1 MPQPNSA
8 PTQVTPPTASEAN
21 APDVATGTA
30 AASDAHPHLLELRHV
45 SRYFQVRQGLL
56 GKARRLWAV
65 ADVSLDLNPGETLGL
80 VGESGCG
87 KSTLAK
93 IAAGLLPPSSGEVQ
107 LDGAPLYDASNA
119 SRLGRPSVH
128 MVFQDPF
135 SSLNPRL
142 TIGRSISEPLDIEGA
157 LNPAQRKERV
167 MEMLQLV
174 GLLPEHASRYPHE
187 FSGGQRQRAVVARAL
202 INRPK
207 LVICDEPVS
216 SLDASVQA
224 QVLNLLKSLQEM
236 FSPAY
241 LFISHDLSVVG
252 HMSDRIAVMYLG
264 RIVELSTA
272 QSLFDAP
279 LHPYT
284 QALLAAIPGAGVSAD
299 MGADGSASTGG
310 RDTPAHANLAHANLV
325 RGDPASPLNPP
336 PGCAFHPRCP
346 KVMPCCRTQR
356 PDLLS
361 VDGRLTAC
369 WLYANPK

>member
-1 MPQPNSA
+1 MD
-8 PTQVTPPTASEAN
+8 
-21 APDVATGTA
+21 APDRKQPEFA
-30 AASDAHPHLLELRHV
+30 APESARHILELRGI

-56 GKARRLWAV
+56 GKTRRLWAV
-65 ADVSLDLNPGETLGL
+65 ADVSLDLEAGETLGL

-93 IAAGLLPPSSGEVQ
+93 IAAGLLPPSAGEVR
-107 LDGAPLYDASNA
+107 LAGAPLYDADKPN
-119 SRLGRPSVH
+119 RTGKPSVH

-142 TIGRSISEPLDIEGA
+142 TIGRSIREPLDIAGG
-157 LNPAQRKERV
+157 LSPVQRRERV
-167 MEMLQLV
+167 LEMLQLV
-174 GLLPEHASRYPHE
+174 GLLPEHADRYPHE

-224 QVLNLLKSLQEM
+224 QALNLLKSLQER

-264 RIVELSTA
+264 RIVELCAA
-272 QSLFDAP
+272 QALFDAP

-284 QALLAAIPGAGVSAD
+284 QALLSAVPGAGA
-299 MGADGSASTGG
+299 GETGQG
-310 RDTPAHANLAHANLV
+310 KDALV
-325 RGDPASPLNPP
+325 KGDPASPLDPP

-346 KVMPCCRTQR
+346 KAMPCCRAQQ
-356 PDLLS
+356 PDLLPAN
-361 VDGRLTAC
+361 GRLTAC
-369 WLYANPK
+369 WLYAKPGLT

>member
-1 MPQPNSA
+1 MPATDRKQPE
-8 PTQVTPPTASEAN
+8 PASPEL
-21 APDVATGTA
+21 GR
-30 AASDAHPHLLELRHV
+30 HLLELRGI
-45 SRYFQVRQGLL
+45 SRYFQVRQGLF
-56 GKARRLWAV
+56 GKTRQLWAV
-65 ADVSLDLNPGETLGL
+65 ADVCLNLEAGETLGL

-93 IAAGLLPPSSGEVQ
+93 IAAGLLPPSAGEAR
-107 LDGAPLYDASNA
+107 LAGMPLYSAGKADKPNRA
-119 SRLGRPSVH
+119 GECSVH

-142 TIGRSISEPLDIEGA
+142 TIGRSIREPLDIAGD
-157 LNPAQRKERV
+157 LNPAQRRER
-167 MEMLQLV
+167 MLEMLQLV
-174 GLLPEHASRYPHE
+174 GLLPEHADRYPHE

-224 QVLNLLKSLQEM
+224 QALNLLKSLQER

-264 RIVELSTA
+264 RIVELCAA
-272 QSLFDAP
+272 QALFDAP

-284 QALLAAIPGAGVSAD
+284 QALLAAIPGAGA
-299 MGADGSASTGG
+299 GETGQG
-310 RDTPAHANLAHANLV
+310 VTQV
-325 RGDPASPLNPP
+325 KGDPASPLDPP
-336 PGCAFHPRCP
+336 AGCAFHPRCP

-356 PDLLS
+356 PGLLP
-361 VDGRLTAC
+361 VNGRLTAC
-369 WLYANPK
+369 WLYAKPE

>member
-1 MPQPNSA
+1 MP
-8 PTQVTPPTASEAN
+8 
-21 APDVATGTA
+21 APDRKQPEL
-30 AASDAHPHLLELRHV
+30 ASPESGRNLLELRGI
-45 SRYFQVRQGLL
+45 SRYFQVRQGLF
-56 GKARRLWAV
+56 GKTRQLWAV
-65 ADVSLDLNPGETLGL
+65 ADVSLNLEAGETLGL

-93 IAAGLLPPSSGEVQ
+93 IAAGLLPPSAGEVR
-107 LDGAPLYDASNA
+107 LAGIPLYDADKPNRAGKS
-119 SRLGRPSVH
+119 SVH

-142 TIGRSISEPLDIEGA
+142 TIGRSIREPLDIAGD
-157 LNPAQRKERV
+157 LTPAQRRER
-167 MEMLQLV
+167 MLEMLQLV

-202 INRPK
+202 INRPR

-224 QVLNLLKSLQEM
+224 QALNLLKSLQER

-264 RIVELSTA
+264 RIVELCAA
-272 QSLFDAP
+272 QALFDAP

-284 QALLAAIPGAGVSAD
+284 QALLTAVPGAGEAGQGV
-299 MGADGSASTGG
+299 TQ
-310 RDTPAHANLAHANLV
+310 V
-325 RGDPASPLNPP
+325 KGDPASPLDPP
-336 PGCAFHPRCP
+336 AGCAFHPRCP
-346 KVMPCCRTQR
+346 KAMPCCRTQR
-356 PDLLS
+356 PDLLPAN
-361 VDGRLTAC
+361 GRLTAC
-369 WLYANPK
+369 WLYAKPE

>member
-1 MPQPNSA
+1 MS
-8 PTQVTPPTASEAN
+8 ASERTDPTKRLR
-21 APDVATGTA
+21 APA
-30 AASDAHPHLLELRHV
+30 AHLLELRGV
-45 SRYFQVRQGLL
+45 SRYFQVRQGLF
-56 GKARRLWAV
+56 GATRQLWAV
-65 ADVSLDLNPGETLGL
+65 ADVSLSLDAGETLGL

-87 KSTLAK
+87 KSTVAK
-93 IAAGLLPPSSGEVQ
+93 MAAGLLAPSSGEVF
-107 LDGAPLYDASNA
+107 LDGVSLTDGRVAD
-119 SRLGRPSVH
+119 RPSVH

-142 TIGRSISEPLDIEGA
+142 TIGRSIREPLDIAGRLSLAE
-157 LNPAQRKERV
+157 RKERV
-167 MEMLQLV
+167 AEMLRLV
-174 GLLPEHASRYPHE
+174 GLLPEHAGRYPHE

-224 QVLNLLKSLQEM
+224 QALNLLKNLQER

-264 RIVELSTA
+264 RLVELSSA
-272 QSLFDAP
+272 QDLFSAP

-284 QALLAAIPGAGVSAD
+284 QALLAAVPGAERRE
-299 MGADGSASTGG
+299 GG
-310 RDTPAHANLAHANLV
+310 LV
-325 RGDPASPLNPP
+325 KGDPASPLAPP

-346 KVMPCCRTQR
+346 KAMPCCRARR
-356 PDLLS
+356 PELLP
-361 VDGRLTAC
+361 VNGRLTAC
-369 WLYANPK
+369 WLYARPQQEEA